1 MAGQY
6 WSTSSLGGYL
16 YNDQLSDKFRMANEK
31 AVRFPWL
38 CDAMDYSDK
47 KKHTGTLVHWDVA
60 TDLPLGTNDGLLT
73 EGTAIGS
80 VNFTIA
86 QGTATI
92 KEYGISV
99 PFTNLLE
106 DWAAL
111 DIQDCIRRQLAR
123 HAKYSHDYAA
133 FREFNKCALRYVGT
147 STAGGV
153 LTTNGTATATNT
165 SALNKFHV
173 RRIVTTM
180 KERDIP
186 GFIDDDYVAV
196 GRPTAFE
203 GLLADLESVY
213 QHTPSGFERIIPGE
227 IGRYNGVRFVEQTSI
242 PIGTST
248 YGGIPS
254 GTAWSKDDSDN
265 VFFLGQDT
273 VGYPM
278 VCAPEIRGQVPTD
291 FGRSK
296 ALAWYGQ
303 YGFGIANNSTT
314 DPTAARARIVKWDSA
329 A

>member
-38 CDAMDYSDK
+38 CDAMDFSDK
-47 KKHTGTLVHWDVA
+47 KKHTGTLVHWDVGS
-60 TDLPLGTNDGLLT
+60 DLPLGTNDGLLA
-73 EGTAIGS
+73 EGTAIGN

-92 KEYGISV
+92 KEYGIAV

-111 DIQDCIRRQLAR
+111 DIQDIIRRQLSR
-123 HAKYSHDYAA
+123 HAKYSHDRAA
-133 FREFNKCALRYVGT
+133 FREFNKTALRYVGT
-147 STAGGV
+147 STVGGV
-153 LTTNGTATATNT
+153 LTTNGTATATNA
-165 SALNKFHV
+165 SGLNKTHV
-173 RRIVTTM
+173 RQIITRM

-186 GFIDDDYVAV
+186 GYVDDDYVAV
-196 GRPTAFE
+196 GRPYAFE
-203 GLLADLESVY
+203 ALLADLESVY
-213 QHTPSGFERIIPGE
+213 QHTPTGFNERIVPGE
-227 IGRYNGVRFVEQTSI
+227 IGRYYGVRFVEQTSI
-242 PIGTST
+242 PTGTST

-254 GTAWSKDDSDN
+254 GTWTQGLSDN
-265 VFFLGQDT
+265 VFFCGQDT

-278 VCAPEIRGQVPTD
+278 VIMPEIRGQVPTD

-303 YGFGIANNSTT
+303 YGFGIAYNSTN
-314 DPTAARARIVKWDSA
+314 DPDASHARILKWDSA